1 MGGRQL
7 AEGCSWGNVG
17 FPAGIPPEC
26 SGIFPQESL
35 CRMVTAM
42 GFRRDSDRGL
52 LSPALSLGYLHEQR
66 RLRVWLVKVSSGGRE
81 D

>member
-1 MGGRQL
+1 
-7 AEGCSWGNVG
+7 
-17 FPAGIPPEC
+17 
-26 SGIFPQESL
+26 
-35 CRMVTAM
+35 MVTAM